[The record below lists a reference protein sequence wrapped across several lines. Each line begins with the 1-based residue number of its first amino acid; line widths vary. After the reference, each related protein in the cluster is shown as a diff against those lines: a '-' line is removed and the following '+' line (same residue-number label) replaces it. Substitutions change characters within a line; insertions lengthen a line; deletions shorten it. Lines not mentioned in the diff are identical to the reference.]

1 MEESQRKFIRLKA
14 VQELVSLGKTRIYDM
29 ASNGNFPKP
38 CKLGPP
44 LKNPGGIDSRINFW
58 IKSEIMNFLG
68 AVKGDRKPLVT
79 GNQAFNAVR
88 IVEAGLKS
96 LQTGKLIQL

>member
-14 VQELVSLGKTRIYDM
+14 VQELVSLGKTRIYEM

-44 LKNPGGIDSRINFW
+44 LKNPDGIDSRINFW
-58 IKSEIMNFLG
+58 IKSEIMNWLD
-68 AVKGDRKPLVT
+68 ARVLERDNSRRKLRKST
-79 GNQAFNAVR
+79 QALNR
-88 IVEAGLKS
+88 
-96 LQTGKLIQL
+96 